1 MKTITTDSI
10 ISEIEG
16 MKEDIKKDKQG
27 TPYEKAKMLNTL
39 INTQIKVAMVT
50 LAYRKSAA
58 RLPEHN
64 VEPVALINATPDN
77 PETRQ

>member
-16 MKEDIKKDKQG
+16 MKDDIKKDKQG
-27 TPYEKAKMLNTL
+27 TPYEKAKMINTL
-39 INTQIKVAMVT
+39 INTQIKVAMVS

-58 RLPEHN
+58 RLPEHQI
-64 VEPVALINATPDN
+64 EPVALISPEPNQ
-77 PETRQ
+77 ETRQ